1 LLSGDDSPEEIN
13 KTFIVLIPKV
23 QNPTH
28 LSQYHPIS
36 LGNVIC
42 KIASK
47 VLANRLKQI
56 LPEIISEE
64 QSAFVSGRLITDN
77 VITAY
82 ECLHF
87 MKNNRSK
94 RNGHCALKLNMKKAY
109 DRLEWS
115 YLEEIMKKQGLSHKF
130 LDTVMRGDFLANQQ
144 KSSSLVEGCGR
155 ETLYLHTSSS

>member
-1 LLSGDDSPEEIN
+1 
-13 KTFIVLIPKV
+13 
-23 QNPTH
+23 
-28 LSQYHPIS
+28 
-36 LGNVIC
+36 
-42 KIASK
+42 

-64 QSAFVSGRLITDN
+64 QSAFVSGWLITDN

-115 YLEEIMKKQGLSHKF
+115 YLEEIMKKLGLSHKF